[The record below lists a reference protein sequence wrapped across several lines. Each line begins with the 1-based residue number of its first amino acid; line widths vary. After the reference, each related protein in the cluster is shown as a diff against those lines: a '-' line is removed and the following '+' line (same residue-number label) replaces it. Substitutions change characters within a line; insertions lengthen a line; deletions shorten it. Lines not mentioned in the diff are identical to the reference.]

1 MTKLSVVIAAYNEQ
15 ENIEPLLR
23 RLHSTLSGVP
33 NWTWEMIFVV
43 EGRDRTREILDQLA
57 AELGG
62 DIRVLYNEEPSGL
75 GNAFR
80 RGFAAVAP
88 EADLV
93 LTLDA
98 DLNHQ
103 PEEIPRLIERLRE
116 SRADIVVGS
125 RFLEGSTVEGTPFWK
140 RFLSGVMNFFMRYL
154 YGLRVLDKT
163 SGFRVYRAEA
173 LRALEFRNQAFAF
186 LPEMLIRAHNLG
198 FHIVEEPIHFIFR
211 REGKS
216 KLDFWSTSWSYLTL
230 LGTRVDRWSLIA
242 LGLIVV
248 GLLVR
253 ASLSA
258 LTMLMALTSPP
269 PGTLIVLG
277 LTGLLL
283 VFEHRFV
290 RALYGRRI
298 ACLALLF
305 LALPPPAFLLWTSIP
320 SRTLPSLV
328 LGALSLWLAA
338 WVAGDPTERIAAF
351 LLGLV
356 GGLALWRWPLALTCF
371 LPALVWLLV
380 ARPRVRQ
387 GAGVFLILAG
397 LIAGSAPMILGDR
410 PAGPLLETGSGDG
423 GGGTLMRLPELF
435 ASAGLGNGAV
445 QRVLQWPVL
454 LIHVLAA
461 LFFLG
466 LPWLRRPAGLGPGLG
481 RWGPWAL
488 ILGVAGTVLA
498 VDLAAA
504 AADLRYILPL
514 SLLAPVMLALFLAAV
529 GRWSRPA
536 AVALAACIL
545 VFAVAGYPW
554 PW

>member
-23 RLHSTLSGVP
+23 RLHATLNAVP
-33 NWTWEMIFVV
+33 AWTWEMLFVV
-43 EGRDRTREILDQLA
+43 EGRDRTREILEQLA

-88 EADLV
+88 DADLV

-125 RFLEGSTVEGTPFWK
+125 RFLEGSKVEGTPLWK

-163 SGFRVYRAEA
+163 SGFRVYQAEA

-198 FHIVEEPIHFIFR
+198 LTIVEEPIHFIFR

-242 LGLIVV
+242 GGLIAA

-253 ASLSA
+253 AAAVPPVSPGA
-258 LTMLMALTSPP
+258 LIL
-269 PGTLIVLG
+269 LG
-277 LTGLLL
+277 LGVLLL

-320 SRTLPSLV
+320 GRTLPALA

-338 WVAGDPTERIAAF
+338 WVAGDPTERMAAF
-351 LLGLV
+351 VLGIV
-356 GGLALWRWPLALTCF
+356 GGLAFWRWPLALACF
-371 LPALVWLLV
+371 VPALVWLLV

-387 GAGVFLILAG
+387 SAGVFLILAG
-397 LIAGSAPMILGDR
+397 LVVGAWPLILGDR
-410 PAGPLLETGSGDG
+410 PAEPLLEG
-423 GGGTLMRLPELF
+423 GAWMGWDFLVAKRLPELF
-435 ASAGLGNGAV
+435 AAPDPAVGGGGGILGLT
-445 QRVLQWPVL
+445 RVLRWPVL
-454 LIHVLAA
+454 AIHVLAA

-466 LPWLRRPAGLGPGLG
+466 LPWLRRPARLGPGLG
-481 RWGPWAL
+481 RWAPWAL
-488 ILGVAGTVLA
+488 ILGVAATVVA
-498 VDLAAA
+498 VDLRAASPS
-504 AADLRYILPL
+504 DLRYILPL

-529 GRWSRPA
+529 GRWSRLA
-536 AVALAACIL
+536 AAALAGCIL

-554 PW
+554 P